1 MKANV
6 IYYNSFSLYFEIVSC
21 IVTKIAY
28 LNGFGYGNIR
38 DPTLKWKNIRHDL
51 KSLNI

>member
-1 MKANV
+1 MSNVLKFDESQYV

-28 LNGFGYGNIR
+28 F
-38 DPTLKWKNIRHDL
+38 KWF
-51 KSLNI
+51 